1 MAAVLSMAVV
11 AVLVLLL
18 ADEQVFGVVLA
29 DRYPPSPPHFEAD
42 EPTRSTSSGFDVPD
56 ARLESNIEHEEDDE
70 DVSEFEEFWY
80 GLVTALF
87 GTSELVCDS
96 STGCSGVISIVSLL
110 GSSSSGCCC
119 CCCFCC

>member
-1 MAAVLSMAVV
+1 MAAAVLRIAVV

-56 ARLESNIEHEEDDE
+56 ARLESNIEHDEDDE
-70 DVSEFEEFWY
+70 DVSEFEEF
-80 GLVTALF
+80 
-87 GTSELVCDS
+87 
-96 STGCSGVISIVSLL
+96 
-110 GSSSSGCCC
+110 
-119 CCCFCC
+119 